1 MLRRGMPYG
10 PSLPDGAPDDGVERG
25 LLFVAYVA
33 DPVRQFEF
41 VQAQW
46 CNDGNAFGLG
56 ADCDG
61 VLGGD
66 AGSGKMTVQG
76 DPPWFVSPL
85 GRFVT
90 TRAGAY
96 LYSPGLRALHTLA
109 EGGAW

>member
-10 PSLPDGAPDDGVERG
+10 RSFDDAPAEERG
-25 LLFVAYVA
+25 LVFMAFVA
-33 DPVRQFEF
+33 DIERQFEF

-46 CNDGNAFGLG
+46 CNDGDAFGLG
-56 ADCDG
+56 TDG
-61 VLGGD
+61 DGILGGD
-66 AGSGKMTVQG
+66 GGQKMTVQG

-96 LYSPGLRALHTLA
+96 LYKPGLRALRTLA
-109 EGGAW
+109 EGGMT